1 MRVTALRRPTA
12 SVSALLRSRC
22 AAPRGPSALLRR
34 AITGPAQDWS
44 DTATYTRTRR
54 PVEEATTL
62 PGAVYHD
69 EAFYE
74 LEKTH
79 VWRSSWVAA
88 AELSELSQPGDLLP
102 ATVGGERIILA
113 NDNGT
118 IRAFHNVCR
127 HRGAQLVSEKCTKR
141 RTILCPYHRWG
152 YALECVA
159 AAPATRTPAASVPCR
174 VVARAPP
181 PPCDRLHATA
191 SRATRASARVAAAGS
206 WARRRGTATSRAR
219 LCPRS
224 CAASSPRTSRN
235 LTRRTWVCTRCAPT
249 RRSASSSST

>member
-1 MRVTALRRPTA
+1 MNQFRSGMEVGSVKMPGSNRNAFRRLSAARSAP
-12 SVSALLRSRC
+12 ALLRSGC
-22 AAPRGPSALLRR
+22 ASVRGPSTLLRR

-44 DTATYTRTRR
+44 DKAVYTRTRR

-69 EAFYE
+69 EAFYQ

-79 VWRSSWVAA
+79 VWRSSWVVAG
-88 AELSELSQPGDLLP
+88 ELSELSKPGDLLP
-102 ATVGGERIILA
+102 ATVGGENIILA

-127 HRGAQLVSEKCTKR
+127 HRGAQLVTEKCEKR

-159 AAPATRTPAASVPCR
+159 A
-174 VVARAPP
+174 
-181 PPCDRLHATA
+181 
-191 SRATRASARVAAAGS
+191 
-206 WARRRGTATSRAR
+206 SRAR
-219 LCPRS
+219 ACASNPPVRLVSFSLRWPRAP
-224 CAASSPRTSRN
+224 CGRPQWAAREHATLR
-235 LTRRTWVCTRCAPT
+235 
-249 RRSASSSST
+249 